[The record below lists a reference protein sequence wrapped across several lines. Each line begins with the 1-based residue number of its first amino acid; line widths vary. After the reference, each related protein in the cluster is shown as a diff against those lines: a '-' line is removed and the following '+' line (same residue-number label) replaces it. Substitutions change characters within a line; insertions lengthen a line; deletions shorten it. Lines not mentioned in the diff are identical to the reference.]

1 MAEKSI
7 VCDTSLLLYLGRI
20 KKADILPVLYKE
32 VSVPETVALE
42 LDAGRLLRGDTIDP
56 GRLDWANVVS
66 VSEKRILDLPRNQLG
81 MGERSVIAYART
93 HADYVAGLDDRSA
106 RLFCE
111 QLGINVVGMVGVLLK
126 AKRKGLFPSLRPLL
140 ESAHAHGFHMSKE
153 LYQEALS
160 LTGEK
165 T

>member
-1 MAEKSI
+1 
-7 VCDTSLLLYLGRI
+7 
-20 KKADILPVLYKE
+20 
-32 VSVPETVALE
+32 
-42 LDAGRLLRGDTIDP
+42 
-56 GRLDWANVVS
+56 
-66 VSEKRILDLPRNQLG
+66 

-111 QLGINVVGMVGVLLK
+111 QLGINVVGMVGILLT

-140 ESAHAHGFHMSKE
+140 ESAHAQGFRMSKE

-160 LTGEK
+160 LAGEK